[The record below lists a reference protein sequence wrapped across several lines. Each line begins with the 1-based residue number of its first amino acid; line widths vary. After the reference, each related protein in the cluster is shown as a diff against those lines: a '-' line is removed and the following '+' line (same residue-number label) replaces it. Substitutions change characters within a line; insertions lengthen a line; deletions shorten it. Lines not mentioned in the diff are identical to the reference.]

1 MASPEMSAPAT
12 PRLVILLERAVT
24 VAQVQ
29 SALRYASTAA
39 AMDVAVEVHAVG
51 ASVAL
56 LHRNTVADAGWRAA
70 LDQAL
75 ELGVEL
81 YACPQALAGQVMRAE
96 DLISGVCGIR
106 GAASLLAAGLAPGG
120 RFMVF

>member
-1 MASPEMSAPAT
+1 MSAPAS

-24 VAQVQ
+24 AVAAQ

-56 LHRNTVADAGWRAA
+56 LHRDALADAGWRET

-81 YACPQALAGQVMRAE
+81 YACPQALAGQGMLAE
-96 DLISGVCGIR
+96 DLMSGVAGIR
-106 GAASLLAAGLAPGG
+106 GAPSLLAAGLAPGG